1 VRGEDAAAAMSKARA
16 KGAYVM
22 ARSCSALL
30 SRGMHY
36 VHVPV
41 NDAVGRTACLA
52 EARHA
57 RGAK

>member
-41 NDAVGRTACLA
+41 NDAVGRTCLA
-52 EARHA
+52 EARH
-57 RGAK
+57 GAK